1 MVTVTDD
8 GLEQISDVLLAAYDE
23 IAVGT
28 GTDPDAP
35 SDSSLQS
42 EAFRATVKTAGVEF
56 RETGP
61 TGEYEAA
68 IEVGGGLE
76 VPAGTDI
83 SEIGLFADG
92 VLVVRDVFPAVTIE
106 AGDRREFTVPADI
119 TR

>member
-8 GLEQISDVLLAAYDE
+8 GLEKIGDEMLAAYDE

-28 GTDPDAP
+28 GTTGDVPG
-35 SDSSLQS
+35 DSSLES
-42 EAFRATVKTAGVEF
+42 EVYRAQVEDSIVSF
-56 RETGP
+56 TETDA
-61 TGEYEAA
+61 TGGFEAK

-92 VLVVRDVFPAVTIE
+92 VLVVRDVFAAVTVE
-106 AGDRREFTVPADI
+106 DGHREEFTVPGDY